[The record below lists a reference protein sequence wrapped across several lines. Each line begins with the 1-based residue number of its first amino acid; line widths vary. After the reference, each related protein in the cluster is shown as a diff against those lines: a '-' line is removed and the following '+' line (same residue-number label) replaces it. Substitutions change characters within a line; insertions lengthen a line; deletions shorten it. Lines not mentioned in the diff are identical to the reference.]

1 MVLVVGALGA
11 ALGGQPLQ
19 MILLAQGANAL
30 ALPWF
35 AFLLLRLATLRSESS
50 CCASPRIVLAGALGL
65 AAPGF
70 SRCSGEPPRL
80 LALTPSDR
88 APAPGGARP
97 HRP

>member
-50 CCASPRIVLAGALGL
+50 LLRLGPWIVLAGALGL
-65 AAPGF
+65 
-70 SRCSGEPPRL
+70 
-80 LALTPSDR
+80 
-88 APAPGGARP
+88 GGARLFALL
-97 HRP
+97 